1 MKLKAVFLDKD
12 GTIIPDIPYNVD
24 PNKITLS
31 EAVIEGLQMLQSN
44 GYLLVIVSNQAGI
57 AHGYFNMEQ
66 LHALQ
71 NALSRMCAKMGIYLD
86 GFYYCPHHPEGAVDS
101 FAKECD
107 CRKPEPGMLLL
118 AAEQMNIDLSSSWMI
133 GDILNDVEAGHRAGC
148 RSILVNN
155 GNETEWEAGP
165 MRTPEYTASNFADAA
180 QHILSANNKS
190 KDGKKMERRKK
201 HLVHQAG

>member
-31 EAVIEGLQMLQSN
+31 DSVIEGLQMLQSN

-57 AHGYFNMEQ
+57 ALGYFDLEQ

-71 NALSRMCAKMGIYLD
+71 NVLSRMCAKVGIYLD
-86 GFYYCPHHPEGAVDS
+86 GFYYCPHHPDGVNS

-133 GDILNDVEAGHRAGC
+133 GDILNDVEAGNRAGC
-148 RSILVNN
+148 KSVLINN
-155 GNETEWEAGP
+155 GNETEWEDGP
-165 MRTPEYTASNFADAA
+165 MRTPDYTAKDFAEAA
-180 QHILSANNKS
+180 RYILSANNKRRN
-190 KDGKKMERRKK
+190 GKKVERRKK
-201 HLVHQAG
+201 DLVHQAG